1 MIADGRRHRPAVL
14 PRAARGGAPPPG
26 ALSRPPGRAPARAPH
41 GAGRLGLHL
50 AGDRGV
56 RGHPVRDVAR
66 ACPRGGD
73 LLHHVFPEAE
83 GAARGGGL
91 PQPHLPPHGRQG
103 HRRAHEGAPRG
114 GAGRDHR
121 GRADHLPHRRVPL
134 RLRAGA
140 DAAGRRS
147 LRGAPHAGEG
157 GPHPPGAGL
166 MAELILSRNF
176 SVPDAHTLRVY
187 REGGGYKGWDKA
199 KGMEPAAI
207 TEEVKKSNL
216 RGLGGAG
223 FPTGVKWGFIPKGS
237 TAPKYLVVNA
247 DEGEPGT
254 FKDRYILERDP
265 HALIE
270 GMMIAA
276 RAIDSRLGYVYIR
289 GEYVQPWRIFSAAL
303 KEAYDAGLL
312 GAGVPGGGFDIV
324 VHRGAGA
331 YICGEETGLISSLEG
346 KKGWPKVK
354 PPFPAVKGAFGHPTI
369 VNNVETLAC
378 LPHILTRGAE
388 WFAGLGTKTQGGTR
402 LYSVSG
408 HVVRP
413 GVVEAPVSVT
423 LHQLIYEQCGGMRD
437 GRKLKAVVPG
447 GSSAA
452 ILTPDE
458 IDIAMDVDGPKSK
471 GSMIGSAGIV
481 VMDDTVSI
489 PDALMVVA
497 RFYAHESCGQCT
509 PCRESTGWIYKM
521 THRIVE
527 GKGRKEDLDTIL
539 DVAKRGAGTT
549 ICAFYDGAVGPYISY
564 IEKFREEFEALIRS
578 GAHAHA

>member
-1 MIADGRRHRPAVL
+1 
-14 PRAARGGAPPPG
+14 
-26 ALSRPPGRAPARAPH
+26 
-41 GAGRLGLHL
+41 
-50 AGDRGV
+50 
-56 RGHPVRDVAR
+56 
-66 ACPRGGD
+66 
-73 LLHHVFPEAE
+73 
-83 GAARGGGL
+83 
-91 PQPHLPPHGRQG
+91 
-103 HRRAHEGAPRG
+103 
-114 GAGRDHR
+114 
-121 GRADHLPHRRVPL
+121 
-134 RLRAGA
+134 
-140 DAAGRRS
+140 
-147 LRGAPHAGEG
+147 
-157 GPHPPGAGL
+157 
-166 MAELILSRNF
+166 MAELILSKNF
-176 SVPDAHTLRVY
+176 EVRDAHTLRVY
-187 REGGGYKGWDKA
+187 RETGGYKGWDKA

-237 TAPKYLVVNA
+237 PAPKYLVVNA

-270 GMMIAA
+270 GMLITA
-276 RAIDSRLGYVYIR
+276 RAIDSRLGFVYIR
-289 GEYVQPWRIFSAAL
+289 GEYVQSWRVFSAAV

-312 GAGVPGGGFDIV
+312 GSAVPGGGFDIV

-346 KKGWPKVK
+346 LKGWPKLK

-378 LPHILTRGAE
+378 LPHIVTRGAE

-408 HVVRP
+408 HVVKP

-423 LHQLIYEQCGGMRD
+423 LRQLIYEHCGGIRG
-437 GRKLKAVVPG
+437 GRALKAVVPG

-458 IDIAMDVDGPKSK
+458 IDIPMDVDGPKSK
-471 GSMIGSAGIV
+471 GSMIGSAGVI

-521 THRIVE
+521 TQRIVE

-578 GAHAHA
+578 GVHA

>member
-1 MIADGRRHRPAVL
+1 
-14 PRAARGGAPPPG
+14 
-26 ALSRPPGRAPARAPH
+26 
-41 GAGRLGLHL
+41 
-50 AGDRGV
+50 
-56 RGHPVRDVAR
+56 
-66 ACPRGGD
+66 
-73 LLHHVFPEAE
+73 
-83 GAARGGGL
+83 
-91 PQPHLPPHGRQG
+91 
-103 HRRAHEGAPRG
+103 
-114 GAGRDHR
+114 
-121 GRADHLPHRRVPL
+121 
-134 RLRAGA
+134 
-140 DAAGRRS
+140 
-147 LRGAPHAGEG
+147 
-157 GPHPPGAGL
+157 
-166 MAELILSRNF
+166 MAEKILSKNF
-176 SVPDAHTLRVY
+176 DVRDAHTLRVY
-187 REGGGYKGWDKA
+187 RETGGYRGWDKA
-199 KGMEPAAI
+199 RGMEPAAI

-223 FPTGVKWGFIPKGS
+223 FPTGVKWSFIPKGS

-270 GMMIAA
+270 GMLIAA
-276 RAIDSRLGYVYIR
+276 RAIDSRLGFVYIR
-289 GEYVQPWRIFSAAL
+289 GEYVQPWRVFSAAV

-312 GAGVPGGGFDIV
+312 GTAVPGGGFDV
-324 VHRGAGA
+324 VIHRGAGA

-346 KKGWPKVK
+346 KKGWPKLK
-354 PPFPAVKGAFGHPTI
+354 PPFPAIKGAFGQPTT

-378 LPHILTRGAE
+378 LPHILTRGGE
-388 WFAGLGTKTQGGTR
+388 WFAGLGTKSEGGTR

-408 HVVRP
+408 HVARP

-423 LHQLIYEQCGGMRD
+423 LRAVIYEHCGGIPG
-437 GRKLKAVVPG
+437 GRTLKAVVPG

-458 IDIAMDVDGPKSK
+458 IDIPMDVDGPKSK
-471 GSMIGSAGIV
+471 GSMIGSAGVI

-521 THRIVE
+521 SHRIVE
-527 GKGRKEDLDTIL
+527 GKGRKEDLDNIL

-578 GAHAHA
+578 GAHA

>member
-1 MIADGRRHRPAVL
+1 
-14 PRAARGGAPPPG
+14 
-26 ALSRPPGRAPARAPH
+26 
-41 GAGRLGLHL
+41 
-50 AGDRGV
+50 
-56 RGHPVRDVAR
+56 
-66 ACPRGGD
+66 
-73 LLHHVFPEAE
+73 
-83 GAARGGGL
+83 
-91 PQPHLPPHGRQG
+91 
-103 HRRAHEGAPRG
+103 
-114 GAGRDHR
+114 
-121 GRADHLPHRRVPL
+121 
-134 RLRAGA
+134 
-140 DAAGRRS
+140 
-147 LRGAPHAGEG
+147 
-157 GPHPPGAGL
+157 
-166 MAELILSRNF
+166 MAEKILSKNF
-176 SVPDAHTLRVY
+176 DVRDAHTLRVY
-187 REGGGYKGWDKA
+187 RETGGYRGWDKA
-199 KGMEPAAI
+199 RGMEPAAI

-270 GMMIAA
+270 GMLIAA
-276 RAIDSRLGYVYIR
+276 RAVDSRMGFVYIR
-289 GEYVQPWRIFSAAL
+289 GEYVQPWRVFSAAVQ
-303 KEAYDAGLL
+303 EAYDAGLL
-312 GAGVPGGGFDIV
+312 GKEVPGGGFDV
-324 VHRGAGA
+324 VIHRGAGA

-346 KKGWPKVK
+346 KKGWPKLK
-354 PPFPAVKGAFGHPTI
+354 PPFPAVKGAFGQPTI

-378 LPHILTRGAE
+378 LPPILTRGAE

-408 HVVRP
+408 HVARP

-423 LHQLIYEQCGGMRD
+423 LRALIYEHCGGMRG
-437 GRKLKAVVPG
+437 GRPLKAVVPG

-458 IDIAMDVDGPKSK
+458 IDIPMDVDGPKSK
-471 GSMIGSAGIV
+471 GSMIGSAGVI

-527 GKGRKEDLDTIL
+527 GKGRKEDLDNIV

-564 IEKFREEFEALIRS
+564 IEKFREEFETLIRS
-578 GAHAHA
+578 GAHA